1 LEESAL
7 KDKIGDL
14 IVLQDCDN
22 RIREITNKKNEG
34 PLRVKKLAEDL
45 NAIEGKFQEK
55 QDRLDLVKKDG
66 RKIDQEIQELEEK
79 IEKSNIKLSLIKSN
93 KEYKAV
99 LKEIED
105 LKHVKFQTEDKAIQ
119 IMEEIEELEK
129 ICSENKEKEAE
140 IRKAFEGDKQEIE
153 RELEALNEELKVLDA
168 KRDTYTHTIDQD
180 LLREYVYLKDHK
192 GGQALSPVVGG
203 VCQVCHMNI
212 PPQTFNELIR
222 GDSLMTCTNCGRVIY
237 WADDEH
243 FQKALN
249 SV

>member
-1 LEESAL
+1 M

-34 PLRVKKLAEDL
+34 PLRIKKLAEDL
-45 NAIEGKFQEK
+45 NAIERKFQEK
-55 QDRLDLVKKDG
+55 QDRLDLLKKDD
-66 RKIDQEIQELEEK
+66 RKIDQEIQEVDEK
-79 IEKSNIKLSLIKSN
+79 VERSNIKLSLIKSN
-93 KEYKAV
+93 KEYKAA
-99 LKEIED
+99 LKEIDD
-105 LKHVKFQTEDKAIQ
+105 LKHVKSQTEDKAIQ
-119 IMEEIEELEK
+119 IMEEIEELGK

-140 IRKAFEGDKQEIE
+140 IREEFERDKGEIE
-153 RELEALNEELKVLDA
+153 RELEALDEELKILDE
-168 KRDTYTHTIDQD
+168 KRDTFTHAIDQD
-180 LLREYVYLKDHK
+180 LLRKYIFLKDHK

-222 GDSLMTCTNCGRVIY
+222 GDSLMTCTNCSRIIY

-249 SV
+249 SA

>member
-1 LEESAL
+1 M

-22 RIREITNKKNEG
+22 RITAITNKKNEG
-34 PLRVKKLAEDL
+34 PLRVKKMAEDL
-45 NAIEGKFQEK
+45 NAIERKFQEK
-55 QDRLDLVKKDG
+55 QDRLDLLKKED
-66 RKIDQEIQELEEK
+66 RKIDQEIQELDEK
-79 IEKSNIKLSLIKSN
+79 IERSNIKLSLIKSN
-93 KEYKAV
+93 KEYKAA
-99 LKEIED
+99 LKEIDD
-105 LKHVKFQTEDKAIQ
+105 LKHVKSQTEDKAIQ
-119 IMEEIEELEK
+119 VMEEIEELEK

-140 IRKAFEGDKQEIE
+140 IREEFERDKGEIE
-153 RELEALNEELKVLDA
+153 RELEALDEELKIVDQ
-168 KRDTYTHTIDQD
+168 KRDTFTHAIDQD
-180 LLREYVYLKDHK
+180 LLRKYVYLKGHK
-192 GGQALSPVVGG
+192 SGQALSPVVGG

>member
-1 LEESAL
+1 M

-22 RIREITNKKNEG
+22 KIREIMNKRDEG
-34 PLRVKKLAEDL
+34 PLRVKKLAEELDVV
-45 NAIEGKFQEK
+45 ARKFQERN
-55 QDRLDLVKKDG
+55 DRLNLLKKDS

-119 IMEEIEELEK
+119 VMEEIEELEK

-140 IRKAFEGDKQEIE
+140 LRKAFERDKEEIE
-153 RELEALNEELKVLDA
+153 RELEALKEKLKILDA
-168 KRDTYTHTIDQD
+168 KRDTFTHAIDQD
-180 LLREYVYLKDHK
+180 LLRKYLYLRDHK
-192 GGQALSPVVGG
+192 AGQAISPVLGG
-203 VCQVCHMNI
+203 VCQICHMNI

-222 GDSLMTCTNCGRVIY
+222 GDSLMTCTNCNRIIY
-237 WADDEH
+237 WAEDEH

-249 SV
+249 RA

>member
-1 LEESAL
+1 MSDL

-22 RIREITNKKNEG
+22 KIREIMNKRDEG
-34 PLRVKKLAEDL
+34 PLRVKKLAEELDVV
-45 NAIEGKFQEK
+45 ARKFQERN
-55 QDRLDLVKKDG
+55 DRLNLLKKDS

-119 IMEEIEELEK
+119 VMEEIEELEK

-140 IRKAFEGDKQEIE
+140 LRKAFERDKEEIE
-153 RELEALNEELKVLDA
+153 RELEALKEKLKILDA
-168 KRDTYTHTIDQD
+168 KRDTFTHAIDQD
-180 LLREYVYLKDHK
+180 LLRKYLYLRDHK
-192 GGQALSPVVGG
+192 AGQAISPVLGG
-203 VCQVCHMNI
+203 VCQICHMNI

-222 GDSLMTCTNCGRVIY
+222 GDSLMTCTNCNRIIY
-237 WADDEH
+237 WAEDEH

-249 SV
+249 RA

>member
-1 LEESAL
+1 M

-45 NAIEGKFQEK
+45 NAIERKFQEK
-55 QDRLDLVKKDG
+55 QDRLDLLKKDD
-66 RKIDQEIQELEEK
+66 RKIDQEIQEVDEK
-79 IEKSNIKLSLIKSN
+79 VERSNIKLSLIKSN
-93 KEYKAV
+93 KEYKAA
-99 LKEIED
+99 LKEIDD
-105 LKHVKFQTEDKAIQ
+105 LKHVKSQTEDKAIQ
-119 IMEEIEELEK
+119 IMEEIEELGK

-140 IRKAFEGDKQEIE
+140 IREEFERDKGEIE
-153 RELEALNEELKVLDA
+153 RELEALDEELKILDE
-168 KRDTYTHTIDQD
+168 KRDTFTHAIDQD
-180 LLREYVYLKDHK
+180 LLRKYIFLKDHK

-222 GDSLMTCTNCGRVIY
+222 GDSLMTCTNCSRIIY

>member
-1 LEESAL
+1 M

-22 RIREITNKKNEG
+22 KIREIMNKRDEG
-34 PLRVKKLAEDL
+34 PLRVKKLAEELDVV
-45 NAIEGKFQEK
+45 ARKFQEK
-55 QDRLDLVKKDG
+55 NDRLNLLKKDS
-66 RKIDQEIQELEEK
+66 RKIEQEIQELEEK

-119 IMEEIEELEK
+119 VMEEIEELEK

-140 IRKAFEGDKQEIE
+140 LRKAFESDKEEIE
-153 RELEALNEELKVLDA
+153 RELEALEEELKILDA
-168 KRDTYTHTIDQD
+168 KRDTFTHAIDQD
-180 LLREYVYLKDHK
+180 LLRKYLYLRDHK
-192 GGQALSPVVGG
+192 AGQAISPVLGG
-203 VCQVCHMNI
+203 VCQICHMNI

-222 GDSLMTCTNCGRVIY
+222 GDSLMTCTNCNRIIY
-237 WADDEH
+237 WAEDEH

-249 SV
+249 RA

>member
-1 LEESAL
+1 M

-22 RIREITNKKNEG
+22 KIREIMNKRDEG
-34 PLRVKKLAEDL
+34 PLRVKKLAEELDVV
-45 NAIEGKFQEK
+45 ARKFQEK
-55 QDRLDLVKKDG
+55 NDRLNLLKKDS
-66 RKIDQEIQELEEK
+66 RKIEQEIQELEEK

-119 IMEEIEELEK
+119 VMEEIEELEK

-140 IRKAFEGDKQEIE
+140 LRKAFERDKEEIE
-153 RELEALNEELKVLDA
+153 RELEALEEELKILDA
-168 KRDTYTHTIDQD
+168 KRDTFTHAIDQD
-180 LLREYVYLKDHK
+180 LLRKYLYLRDHK
-192 GGQALSPVVGG
+192 AGQAISPVLGG
-203 VCQVCHMNI
+203 VCQICHMNI

-222 GDSLMTCTNCGRVIY
+222 GDSLMTCTNCNRIIY
-237 WADDEH
+237 WAEDEH

-249 SV
+249 RA

>member
-1 LEESAL
+1 L
-7 KDKIGDL
+7 KDKIGEL

-22 RIREITNKKNEG
+22 RIRAIMDKRNEG
-34 PLRVKKLAEDL
+34 PLRVKKLADELD
-45 NAIEGKFQEK
+45 AIERKFQEK
-55 QDRLDLVKKDG
+55 RDRLDLLKKDG

-105 LKHVKFQTEDKAIQ
+105 LKHVKFQTEDKAIL

-140 IRKAFEGDKQEIE
+140 IREEFERDKQEIE
-153 RELEALNEELKVLDA
+153 RELEALNKELKVLDE
-168 KRDTYTHTIDQD
+168 KRDTFTHTIDQD
-180 LLREYVYLKDHK
+180 LLREYVYLKDNK
-192 GGQALSPVVGG
+192 GGQAISPVVGG
-203 VCQVCHMNI
+203 VCQICHMNI
-212 PPQTFNELIR
+212 PPQKFNDLIR
-222 GDSLMTCTNCGRVIY
+222 GDSLQTCTNCNRIIY
-237 WADDEH
+237 WAEDEH